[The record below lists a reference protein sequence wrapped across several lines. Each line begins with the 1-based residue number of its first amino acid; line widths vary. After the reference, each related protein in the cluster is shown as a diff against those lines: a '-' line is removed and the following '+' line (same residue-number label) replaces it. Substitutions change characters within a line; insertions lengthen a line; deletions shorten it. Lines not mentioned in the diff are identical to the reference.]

1 MGWKNVKVH
10 YGITHYVMVADK
22 GICIGSGYVH
32 DLLVVR
38 NSDEPRDWRDSV
50 DRTETKIGCNLS
62 LWRPRYLGQ
71 GEPFDGIVKAMM
83 DDPATLRRLIETPDT
98 FSASVP
104 VYTYDYDGNIIDKL
118 CEEPG
123 WPNVTHD
130 GDMMYENTFSTD
142 RDQVIKWAQRNMEA
156 GRENAALDIEQQEEK
171 LARTRERL
179 SRFEAALVKLRAA

>member
-32 DLLVVR
+32 DLLVVT

-62 LWRPRYLGQ
+62 LWRPRHLGQ

-156 GRENAALDIEQQEEK
+156 GRENAALDIEQQEEE

>member
-22 GICIGSGYVH
+22 GICIGSCYVH
-32 DLLVVR
+32 DLLVVT
-38 NSDEPRDWRDSV
+38 NSDEPRDLRDSV

-156 GRENAALDIEQQEEK
+156 GRENAALDIEQQEEE

>member
-32 DLLVVR
+32 DLLVVT

-156 GRENAALDIEQQEEK
+156 GRENAALDIEQQEEE